1 MVKRNPL
8 LQLMVLVCALGC
20 ASWTK
25 AAPEFDIE
33 FGFNS
38 KPPLF
43 YFDEGR
49 ALGDVVDV
57 VRQACLL
64 ADLKCGFVEL
74 PFQRVMVYLEQ
85 RRPGFAALGFSK
97 TPEREKFVTFS
108 EPVWRDDNP
117 VLLVRSGDKK
127 AFQTYTSLADM
138 VSRSTFVFG
147 GKIGNVYP
155 IDEQLRAMGAR
166 DTRFSGEA
174 QRFPFLLVA
183 KRFDFTLMYPSELA
197 PALQGSGVVSSAVEV
212 MTYPDMPTGAERHL
226 LFSKEVALEVVKKLD
241 AALIKLRKRGKIPTL
256 K

>member
-64 ADLKCGFVEL
+64 AELK
-74 PFQRVMVYLEQ
+74 
-85 RRPGFAALGFSK
+85 
-97 TPEREKFVTFS
+97 
-108 EPVWRDDNP
+108 W
-117 VLLVRSGDKK
+117 
-127 AFQTYTSLADM
+127 
-138 VSRSTFVFG
+138 
-147 GKIGNVYP
+147 
-155 IDEQLRAMGAR
+155 LR
-166 DTRFSGEA
+166 
-174 QRFPFLLVA
+174 
-183 KRFDFTLMYPSELA
+183 
-197 PALQGSGVVSSAVEV
+197 
-212 MTYPDMPTGAERHL
+212 
-226 LFSKEVALEVVKKLD
+226 
-241 AALIKLRKRGKIPTL
+241 
-256 K
+256 